1 MKLEDLKNAENII
14 VGTKQTTKAIT
25 QGKVKHI
32 FLAGDAE
39 ERITRPVLEACN
51 RQNIPVTWVDSMAEL
66 GKACK
71 IKVKAA
77 MAAVLASDD

>member
-25 QGKVKHI
+25 KGKVKHI

-39 ERITRPVLEACN
+39 ERITRSVLEACS